1 MPLPTMVSPDSPQSA
16 STIAVSATAGSHL
29 LKISGYSQTKLLGNG
44 ERLTSAKFK
53 AAGHTW
59 RILFYPNG
67 YLSMNMGAVSVYL
80 DLVGWSK
87 DVCAEVRF
95 SLLRRR
101 CRADDDGTALLY
113 SRPIIRHTF
122 ENSYRRDITA
132 CGFGRFIGRK
142 ELDTPEYHV
151 GGDDDDDYII
161 LRCDIKVMNKP
172 AVRGNVLLYKVASAC
187 RCKDDTCKRFHGSS
201 AEPSR
206 RRPWLKEMFV
216 MRILKCLPFYAH

>member
-1 MPLPTMVSPDSPQSA
+1 MVSPPLPQSA
-16 STIAVSATAGSHL
+16 SSIAVSATTGSHL

-67 YLSMNMGAVSVYL
+67 YLSVDTGSVSVYL
-80 DLVGWSK
+80 DVVGWSK

-113 SRPIIRHTF
+113 SRPVIRHTF
-122 ENSYRRDITA
+122 EKYSYRRDITA
-132 CGFGRFIGRK
+132 CGFGRFISRK

-172 AVRGNVLLYKVASAC
+172 AVRGNVLLHKVLASAAAC
-187 RCKDDTCKRFHGSS
+187 RCKDDACKRFHGITS
-201 AEPSR
+201 EKPPPCR
-206 RRPWLKEMFV
+206 RRPWLKQMFATT
-216 MRILKCLPFYAH
+216 ILKCLPF